1 MLRTLYGKLTL
12 ALLALLAIIGVLY
25 ILVTLVTT
33 RVFLHEVNQNLDR
46 DVAAHL
52 VAEVPLMEEGRVSE
66 DALKDIFHMMM
77 VVNPSIEIYLLDSA
91 GKILAY
97 SAPPGKVQLERVP
110 LEPVRSFLE
119 GGGRLPVTGA
129 DPRQPGVRKA
139 FSAAPITA
147 AGGRLEGYLY
157 VVLGGEQYD
166 SAVQLLEGSFVLRLG
181 LAALVAGLLF
191 TLVAGLLVF
200 YSLTRR
206 LRRLA
211 RAMEGFERHGFSTP
225 VALGPRRA
233 PAVGDEIDRL
243 GATFEA
249 MAGRMVEQL
258 GELKRADSLRRE
270 LVTNVSHDLRTPL
283 ASLRGYLETL
293 LLKKSEL
300 SAEERDHYLEIALRH
315 SESLGN
321 LVTELFDL
329 ARLESREIRA
339 SPEPFAAGDLVQDVV
354 QKLQLEAGRR
364 QIRLRAESPRGLPFV
379 LADIGLIER
388 ALENLIDN
396 ALKYTPAGGEVTV
409 AARHAGATVTLEVA
423 DSGRGIAGEELPHVF
438 DRFYRSKT
446 DAPGGAA
453 GAGLGLAIT
462 RQILELHGS
471 EIRVDSELGR
481 GSAFAF
487 DLPVDRCPDGSPAPA
502 ARRDVTVS

>member
-12 ALLALLAIIGVLY
+12 ALLALLAVIGVLY

-52 VAEVPLMEEGRVSE
+52 VAEVPLMDEGRVSQE
-66 DALKDIFHMMM
+66 ALKDIFHMMM
-77 VVNPSIEIYLLDSA
+77 VVNPSIEIYLLDTS

-97 SAPPGKVQLERVP
+97 SAPPGRVRLDRVP
-110 LEPVRSFLE
+110 MEPVRSFLE
-119 GGGRLPVTGA
+119 GGARLPVTGA
-129 DPRQPGVRKA
+129 DPRHPGVRKA
-139 FSAAPITA
+139 FSAAPITTD
-147 AGGRLEGYLY
+147 GRLEGYLY

-181 LAALVAGLLF
+181 LAALISGLLF
-191 TLVAGLLVF
+191 ALIAGLLVF

-206 LRRLA
+206 LRKLA
-211 RAMEGFERHGFSTP
+211 WAMEGFERQGFSEP
-225 VALGPRRA
+225 VALDLRKA
-233 PAVGDEIDRL
+233 PSPGDEIDRL

-249 MAGRMVEQL
+249 MADRMVEQL
-258 GELKRADSLRRE
+258 GELKRADLLRRE

-293 LLKKSEL
+293 LLKKGEL
-300 SAEERDHYLEIALRH
+300 SAEEQERYLEVALRH
-315 SESLGN
+315 SESLGS
-321 LVTELFDL
+321 LVSELFEL
-329 ARLESREIRA
+329 ARLEAREIRPR
-339 SPEPFAAGDLVQDVV
+339 PEPFAAGDLVQDVV
-354 QKLQLEAGRR
+354 QKLQLEADRR
-364 QIRLRAESPRGLPFV
+364 RLRLRAEAPAGLPFV
-379 LADIGLIER
+379 TADIGLIER

-396 ALKYTPAGGEVTV
+396 ALKYTAAGGEVIV
-409 AARHAGATVTLEVA
+409 AARQAGAEVTLEVA
-423 DSGRGIAGEELPHVF
+423 DTGRGIAAEELPHVF

-446 DAPGGAA
+446 GGPGRAA

-462 RQILELHGS
+462 RQILDLHGS

-481 GSAFAF
+481 GSTFSF
-487 DLPVDRCPDGSPAPA
+487 DLPIDRRLTSGA
-502 ARRDVTVS
+502 T